1 MNSETRR
8 TFRMAAVVF
17 ALCGVSMLLTSSA
30 IAAGALWLSAAIIF
44 IVTCVESAGRL
55 RSSTSAPDR

>member
-44 IVTCVESAGRL
+44 IVTCV
-55 RSSTSAPDR
+55 SSRTAPK